1 MKNKTLLLTLVFFF
15 VLGIYNDWSP
25 ITKFLVILNAVTVL
39 VSVIYQLWRLINTEL
54 IKYK

>member
-39 VSVIYQLWRLINTEL
+39 VSVIYQIWRV
-54 IKYK
+54 IKNEP